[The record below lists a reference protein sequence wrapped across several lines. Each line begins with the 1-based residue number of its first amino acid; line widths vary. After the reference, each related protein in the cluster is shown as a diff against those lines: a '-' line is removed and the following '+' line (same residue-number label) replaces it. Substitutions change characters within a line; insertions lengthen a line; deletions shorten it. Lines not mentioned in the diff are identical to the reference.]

1 MFFTLFLMMIYTFY
15 GSFWL
20 LFGQWTTLRTA
31 VVWAKRTMA
40 WCGRVGVGR
49 GESGKARR
57 PAGRCED
64 EDKKASR
71 LRPVQGTVCAG
82 TFKYCGS
89 QAPLRKELP
98 WHRDSGVPFSPEPGV
113 TLPAVDGERRSHR
126 LDRAPGSSSGSG
138 HPPLPSGHLFVL

>member
-1 MFFTLFLMMIYTFY
+1 M
-15 GSFWL
+15 
-20 LFGQWTTLRTA
+20 
-31 VVWAKRTMA
+31 VWAKRTMA

-89 QAPLRKELP
+89 ILHFITAEESLLPRKVMYSRVLGVKRWILGGRYSTTHGMPL
-98 WHRDSGVPFSPEPGV
+98 
-113 TLPAVDGERRSHR
+113 
-126 LDRAPGSSSGSG
+126 
-138 HPPLPSGHLFVL
+138 LFFFHVSQ